1 MMLINPYSLS
11 LLNKWEVTST
21 NDYTKVEG
29 SNNSVNLSATVNGGA
44 LASDWF
50 SAENTTHF
58 SSPSSCSFNLPATNT
73 ITVNP
78 SLNGMTIYV
87 RADCYD
93 AGEALLGYVGFGYI
107 FYSTGTVKL
116 GVYIIRNDGGLTT
129 SEQSSALSVPA
140 FNGSDIFTLSVNPS
154 TREWN
159 VSKGGN
165 TADGDAVLGLMPL
178 YTDYVKY
185 TVVVNVGASVQGSTE
200 IDVLSIS

>member
-1 MMLINPYSLS
+1 MILINPYSLS

-58 SSPSSCSFNLPATNT
+58 SSPSSCSFNLPITNT
-73 ITVNP
+73 ITSNP
-78 SLNGMTIYV
+78 SSNGMTVYV

-93 AGEALLGYVGFGYI
+93 ASNSLRGYVGFAYI
-107 FYSTGTVKL
+107 FFNTGSTKL
-116 GVYIIRNDGGLTT
+116 GVYITRNDAGLTT

-140 FNGSDIFTLSVNPS
+140 FNGSDVFTLSVNPS
-154 TREWN
+154 TREWE
-159 VSKGGN
+159 VDKGGN
-165 TADGDAVLGLMPL
+165 KADGDVVLGLMPL